1 MPDIAAPTYPS
12 FSPNQNNALAGDP
25 ARVIGM
31 IGQVNQ
37 NALFQQTINARKAI
51 GQAYQSA
58 IQPDGSIDTQSLMQG
73 IKDNPD
79 AGFMAGEASQGA
91 LARQGQQID
100 NAQKMFGLQA
110 GQNKVLMD
118 GIGSLADKPNI
129 SDEDLRN
136 FAVTSARNSGV
147 PTATILSVVG
157 NAPKDQAARHEWART
172 IQNMAIGSSG
182 IAQRVAAPPGAGGAP
197 QQGTLGS
204 ANYGGTTP
212 TGLAPGVG
220 EAQVQTGAGSGAAL
234 NEARQRSLNYHQ
246 EVFPLETAI
255 PALEKLG
262 KTGTGPGTEEINHV
276 KSFLQSAGI
285 PGLDTDKIKNFDE
298 AKKYLTDFVNQNG
311 NTGTNDKL
319 AAAFA
324 GNPSVNISNAAAVDV
339 AKSALA
345 LRRMKQAQLVEF
357 EKSGLPDS
365 EFTKWASRWQLGHD
379 PRAFGFDLMSPDA
392 RKKVIESFPEGKDGK
407 PGPRDLFKLQV
418 MSAHDAGII
427 KPPAQ

>member
-1 MPDIAAPTYPS
+1 MADVAAPVYPS
-12 FSPNQNNALAGDP
+12 FQPQQTNALAADP
-25 ARVIGM
+25 AKVVGLMNGLNQNRLFNSTFDAQSQIPGAALQGQNISNETAEMQQQEMASKAVSRIMGGYLAGIKDPKPDDVRSAAAFAARSLPNVAVKYPDIISAASETGRRNPGLLINSGLSPEAQSGELPGGPGPNNAPTVIKTPASNMAPGRVIG
-31 IGQVNQ
+31 
-37 NALFQQTINARKAI
+37 A
-51 GQAYQSA
+51 
-58 IQPDGSIDTQSLMQG
+58 
-73 IKDNPD
+73 
-79 AGFMAGEASQGA
+79 
-91 LARQGQQID
+91 
-100 NAQKMFGLQA
+100 
-110 GQNKVLMD
+110 
-118 GIGSLADKPNI
+118 
-129 SDEDLRN
+129 
-136 FAVTSARNSGV
+136 
-147 PTATILSVVG
+147 
-157 NAPKDQAARHEWART
+157 
-172 IQNMAIGSSG
+172 
-182 IAQRVAAPPGAGGAP
+182 
-197 QQGTLGS
+197 
-204 ANYGGTTP
+204 
-212 TGLAPGVG
+212 APGVT

-285 PGLDTDKIKNFDE
+285 PGFDADKIKTFDE

-365 EFTKWASRWQLGHD
+365 EFTKWASKWQLGHD

-392 RKKVIESFPEGKDGK
+392 RKKVIESLPEGKSGA
-407 PGPRDLFKLQV
+407 PGPRDMFKLQV
-418 MSAHDAGII
+418 QAAHQAGII
-427 KPPAQ
+427 NPNGLGN